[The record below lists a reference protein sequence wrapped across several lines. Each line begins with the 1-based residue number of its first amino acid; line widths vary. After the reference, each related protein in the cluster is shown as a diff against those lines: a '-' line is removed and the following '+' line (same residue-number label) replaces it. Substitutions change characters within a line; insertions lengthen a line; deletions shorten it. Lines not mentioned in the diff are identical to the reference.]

1 MKPNTNWGRG
11 ILALLCAGA
20 LLLLNAGNVVAVTP
34 HEDPE
39 TATTVFSGIALFQY
53 YAYSLDSILLKN
65 AAEAEAKLEKL
76 PWANVPESLA
86 PVTED
91 FAASGIQLARLVVQI
106 DRGWTT
112 LKMFREQSRLDEAA
126 ELATAISANLTEAKS
141 ELNRVEQA
149 VTATGLEFKVSSA
162 PEGSDLKISYQEVLD
177 RIDRIREM
185 LSLFGKVVEVSQ
197 VPVGELLT
205 RISLSLE
212 PMTAF
217 VGDNVSFQGTLT
229 SGQEPLTGRNV
240 EILLN
245 SSVYITVQTDASGR
259 YQGAFKIP
267 YWYRPELDA
276 QALYYPRGNDKGV
289 YLASLSPVVK
299 LQVLFYPAELEIKL
313 EAKAYPG
320 RETSL
325 SVRYD
330 YGDAPV
336 PEGREVEVY
345 LDDQLITEST
355 AQAEFVQKIVV
366 DPNTGV
372 GKHILTVSSAAAG
385 RYAPVVASAPLE
397 VAKATPILE
406 IGLPRVTMIP
416 GVLNLT
422 GKIYSE
428 LGPVNNAQIKLAIG
442 QSQVEFITEEAGAFA
457 TKMKL
462 GMNLG
467 IVGTQDLTIEVVP
480 AEPWHAPLVVTRQIL
495 MVNVVNCAS
504 ILVVL
509 LLLGVYLPSRLRRRL
524 GAYAPRKAPPP
535 TTTELPRPAPAASGD
550 LTDSIPEDSVEGGEP
565 RRQVIY
571 WYHFVTNLLARAAK
585 AILKPQQTLRE
596 FAQECSR
603 VLGPAANYFMVLT
616 RILERILYSDY
627 EPTAEDVEKSK
638 QLSLTIKEKIKG

>member
-1 MKPNTNWGRG
+1 MKSYTNWGRG
-11 ILALLCAGA
+11 ILATLCTGA
-20 LLLLNAGNVVAVTP
+20 LLLLNAGNVLAATP

-39 TATTVFSGIALFQY
+39 TATPVFSGIALFQY

-65 AAEAEAKLEKL
+65 AAEAEAKLGKL
-76 PWANVPESLA
+76 PWASVPESLA

-91 FAASGIQLARLVVQI
+91 FAASGIKLARLVVQI
-106 DRGWTT
+106 DQGLTT

-141 ELNRVEQA
+141 ELIQVEQA

-177 RIDRIREM
+177 RIERIREM

-229 SGQEPLTGRNV
+229 SGQEPLAGRNV

-245 SSVYITVQTDASGR
+245 NSAFITVQSDAFGR
-259 YQGAFKIP
+259 YQGVLQLP
-267 YWYRPELDA
+267 YWYRSELDV

-289 YLASLSPVVK
+289 YLASLSPAVK
-299 LQVLFYPAELEIKL
+299 LQVLFYPAKLEIKL

-325 SVRYD
+325 SARYD

-336 PEGREVEVY
+336 PAGREVEVY

-355 AQAEFVQKIVV
+355 APAEFVQRIVV

-397 VAKATPILE
+397 VAKATPTLD
-406 IGLPRVTMIP
+406 IGLPRVTIIP
-416 GVLNLT
+416 GVLNLK

-428 LGPVNNAQIKLAIG
+428 LGPLNNAQIKLAIG
-442 QSQVEFITEEAGAFA
+442 QSQVELINQEAGAFQ
-457 TKMKL
+457 TKIKL

-467 IVGTQDLTIEVVP
+467 IVGSQDLTVQVLP
-480 AEPWHAPLVVTRQIL
+480 AEPWHAPLVVTRPIL
-495 MVNVVNCAS
+495 MVNIVNCAG

-509 LLLGVYLPSRLRRRL
+509 LVLGVYLPSRLRRRL
-524 GAYAPRKAPPP
+524 GTYAPRKAPSP
-535 TTTELPRPAPAASGD
+535 TTELPRPVPAASGD
-550 LTDSIPEDSVEGGEP
+550 LTDSIPEDSGEGGEP
-565 RRQVIY
+565 RRQVVY
-571 WYHFVTNLLARAAK
+571 WYRFVTNLLARAAK
-585 AILKPQQTLRE
+585 AMLKPQQTLRE

-603 VLGPAANYFMVLT
+603 ILGPAANYFMALT

-627 EPTAEDVEKSK
+627 EPTAEDIEKSK